1 MNLSKTIY
9 YICLAFAG
17 SIILLIVIS
26 IIPVPGNF
34 KVLTVL
40 SGSMEPAIKTG
51 SVVFVKPA
59 HSTGSGQAD
68 YKIGDIITFGDQ
80 EGSEALT
87 THRIVEIE
95 IEDGKTLYTV
105 KGDANNAADTR
116 KVPSENVVGKT
127 LFSIP
132 FLGYLLNF
140 AKQPIG
146 FILLIWVP
154 AIIIIW
160 EEIEKIRKELK
171 RKPKIEPKTEPKAD
185 AKIFQ
190 GIKEISKIDLGA
202 EPGGMVLKNNEFERK
217 NKVRKIKVVE
227 EGKVVKCNET
237 NKKKRTAKS
246 DEKRKLK
253 KKVKSEKIIRGR
265 KATESKKVKRTKI
278 GKENK
283 K

>member
-1 MNLSKTIY
+1 MKIFNV
-9 YICLAFAG
+9 ICNVSLIIVVILAL
-17 SIILLIVIS
+17 LLIIS
-26 IIPVPGNF
+26 VIPVPGNF

-80 EGSEALT
+80 EGSKVLT
-87 THRIVEIE
+87 THRIVKTEY
-95 IEDGKTLYTV
+95 EDEKTLYTV
-105 KGDANNAADTR
+105 KGDANKAADIR

-146 FILLIWVP
+146 CILRIWVP

-171 RKPKIEPKTEPKAD
+171 KKSEKPKVKPESKVKVEAQTQVRKQTQIRNIKVSKTGSNIGPKIIILRTKELKSENQIEKTRM
-185 AKIFQ
+185 KIRSE
-190 GIKEISKIDLGA
+190 KTTKSSKI
-202 EPGGMVLKNNEFERK
+202 
-217 NKVRKIKVVE
+217 VRSK
-227 EGKVVKCNET
+227 
-237 NKKKRTAKS
+237 
-246 DEKRKLK
+246 
-253 KKVKSEKIIRGR
+253 KIIRGR
-265 KATESKKVKRTKI
+265 KATESKKVKRTKT